1 MEAITLKDGLSRIEK
16 LELINALTVLKID
29 AKDNDKQIIDDLIS
43 DSKLHLNSHTQLDL
57 SNRDD
62 SIKKIRDLLQKDRI
76 KQQEETVNFDF
87 DIRSIST
94 ESFLEEINNLNLNY
108 EDFITVIGNRTL
120 VNINKDWNEKDRNSD
135 IQTKYVRKDDKRTP
149 KLTFTLA
156 TTFLMSHASESRR
169 CLAYFDTETKK
180 IPNWSQICLN
190 LKNLASS
197 SGYTRN
203 DVKQSLLTFIR
214 EHNHDQSL
222 YESLDIDEIAV
233 QLIKSVK
240 PVDRLQLLWSSL
252 RNITRDIGTPLQLC
266 LSQCESYIN
275 KIYDEPHKFKSRERE
290 KLYGLI
296 SFIAPQIAKD
306 ISKDMKLR
314 REANEEVS
322 YEYYKRIAL
331 RLEQSQEHIPKQIL
345 KYGSAKSNME
355 EILNWNTSN
364 VKLNNIIFEQNGKEE
379 ILNDEDE
386 EELNYV
392 KYISLGTHV
401 TSKPEP
407 IIPFKEEER
416 KEDLGKIWVDRGE
429 GDVHVYIN
437 INNKYFYVRFNK
449 CPSAFKYHLLKGLQ
463 QGKISKE
470 LILVWEANVIYH
482 NPLTR
487 KDFMEA
493 KSSGVK
499 QPNATWSAMKFK
511 EIAKSLSSDTVDAK
525 NSQDESFDESFH
537 SDHSDPP
544 LCNTTFAN
552 DSVNNKNYQS
562 KNSKDH
568 NNSGNNKFGNKMD
581 RDKSDDRKAL
591 LSKISRERLQGAIS
605 KEPRSRREQYEKHKY
620 YGESRERSLTP
631 NKFPNV
637 DFNRK
642 TNTGTERTENNR
654 YNNTRNK
661 DASAYQPN
669 NRYNTS
675 NPTSRDNSL
684 DSNKNSRT
692 VAIIKP
698 NDKYRNNS
706 NDRSSNYREYRQLS
720 TDRNTKNMSYD
731 KNRTKYNQGQTYYD
745 NNYRNKSIE
754 RMNTYR
760 NPPRRS
766 PNNSQNRYEFR
777 SRSADSRSSRDGYRN
792 YSLERQNNRN
802 SNNQYPDKKYYNQY
816 PDERYNN
823 SNNKNYNNN
832 KYYINDDNR
841 TNRDE
846 YRNYSLERQN
856 NRRTNNQ
863 YNNNNNN
870 SYTNNKRYTNEENK
884 SRQPFRS
891 RERSRED
898 RLAYP
903 DMIKGINCDSNYDPY
918 YKICRKCN
926 IRGNRG
932 HHEFQCQKF
941 TRYNFAICRKCNA
954 GFHYPSECIIN
965 STSNNS
971 TDESSYLAQM
981 NNTSENDKFAQII
994 RMLDMRD
1001 LKNAKCL
1008 E

>member
-29 AKDNDKQIIDDLIS
+29 AKDNDKQIIDDLIC

-437 INNKYFYVRFNK
+437 INSRYFYVRFNK
-449 CPSAFKYHLLKGLQ
+449 CPPEFQYHLLKGLQ
-463 QGKISKE
+463 LGKISKE
-470 LILVWEANVIYH
+470 LTLVWEANVIYH

-487 KDFMEA
+487 QDFLEA

-511 EIAKSLSSDTVDAK
+511 EVAKNLSSDTINAK
-525 NSQDESFDESFH
+525 NGQDESFDESFH
-537 SDHSDPP
+537 SDQSDPP
-544 LCNTTFAN
+544 LCNSTFAN
-552 DSVNNKNYQS
+552 DSTNNMGRS
-562 KNSKDH
+562 H
-568 NNSGNNKFGNKMD
+568 
-581 RDKSDDRKAL
+581 
-591 LSKISRERLQGAIS
+591 GAIS
-605 KEPRSRREQYEKHKY
+605 KNHRSRSDQYKFKIKHEGGDRYHRYNDQSNNTSDKYRDQSRDRNIQYREQSRNGHDNYRNQSRNMDDQYREQSRKRYEDQSRRTPDRSQDIYRARPRSIDMDQDRDRYRNNYRENYE
-620 YGESRERSLTP
+620 SS
-631 NKFPNV
+631 
-637 DFNRK
+637 
-642 TNTGTERTENNR
+642 
-654 YNNTRNK
+654 
-661 DASAYQPN
+661 
-669 NRYNTS
+669 S
-675 NPTSRDNSL
+675 N
-684 DSNKNSRT
+684 
-692 VAIIKP
+692 
-698 NDKYRNNS
+698 YRNNS
-706 NDRSSNYREYRQLS
+706 
-720 TDRNTKNMSYD
+720 T
-731 KNRTKYNQGQTYYD
+731 
-745 NNYRNKSIE
+745 
-754 RMNTYR
+754 
-760 NPPRRS
+760 
-766 PNNSQNRYEFR
+766 
-777 SRSADSRSSRDGYRN
+777 
-792 YSLERQNNRN
+792 
-802 SNNQYPDKKYYNQY
+802 
-816 PDERYNN
+816 ERY
-823 SNNKNYNNN
+823 
-832 KYYINDDNR
+832 
-841 TNRDE
+841 
-846 YRNYSLERQN
+846 
-856 NRRTNNQ
+856 
-863 YNNNNNN
+863 YNNNNNDRNRSREQHDYRGQGNQYSRTDVDRNNYDSN
-870 SYTNNKRYTNEENK
+870 SPYMDMYDYSSNGNTSKQFY
-884 SRQPFRS
+884 RS
-891 RERSRED
+891 RERSREE

-903 DMIKGINCDSNYDPY
+903 DMIKGINCESNYDPY

-926 IRGNRG
+926 VRGNRG

-994 RMLDMRD
+994 RMLDMKD